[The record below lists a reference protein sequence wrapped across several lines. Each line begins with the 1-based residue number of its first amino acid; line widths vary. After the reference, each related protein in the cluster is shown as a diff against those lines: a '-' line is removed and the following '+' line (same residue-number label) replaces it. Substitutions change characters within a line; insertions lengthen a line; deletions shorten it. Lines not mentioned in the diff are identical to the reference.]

1 MPTEP
6 LRKTYKGFEQRLE
19 LRSEYKQQKSIQ
31 QQATVQ
37 DLSLAVYCYGPGY
50 EKTSYFGSK
59 LFSFLILFNKTAFK
73 AKRRA

>member
-31 QQATVQ
+31 QATVQ

-50 EKTSYFGSK
+50 EKTSFFWK
-59 LFSFLILFNKTAFK
+59 QTILISRTT
-73 AKRRA
+73 